1 MERNAI
7 LASKIALSL
16 SNPCKPSKV
25 IPQQPVHEI
34 NENPLSYTY
43 SIYNICKQKHM
54 RNDLLVLLSVMEVI
68 KNTMSLPNN
77 HIQREIDKSI
87 HLSLILL
94 FLAIDSLVESKLK
107 YSGENI
113 SIWKQEIRKI
123 EHPKPF
129 TPTLPS
135 TRFLFSSLSLL
146 DLSYQDPKKVLL
158 SLLLQIV
165 F

>member
-87 HLSLILL
+87 H
-94 FLAIDSLVESKLK
+94 
-107 YSGENI
+107 YI
-113 SIWKQEIRKI
+113 SHSIIFSNR
-123 EHPKPF
+123 F
-129 TPTLPS
+129 TS
-135 TRFLFSSLSLL
+135 
-146 DLSYQDPKKVLL
+146 
-158 SLLLQIV
+158 
-165 F
+165 